1 MCQREVGM
9 ILLILSVVTLPGCL
23 NLNPDQIDDSVDDAY
38 QFLEITTCN
47 GLVMLCERTYDQVTF
62 PETHNSY
69 STHEDNIYY
78 PASNHRT
85 GFQAQWNAG
94 MRAFMIDTHYE
105 NLNDE
110 NLDGSI
116 ICSVVPQIT
125 ESVVEATERF
135 TSKKVYTVGPGIK
148 TGLKVNIDN
157 PKELGPDR
165 IANSVGGFKMAQKS
179 VIIVDLGTATTFDVV
194 NDKKEYLGGSIAPG
208 IKISLEA
215 LTTKTSS
222 LKSVE
227 ILSPKSVI
235 GKNTYEA
242 IQSGL
247 ILGHAS
253 MIDSMLEKIILE
265 TGTNPKIVI
274 TGGLGEVIQPQL
286 NVETEYSKDLTLN
299 GLEEIYFLNN

>member
-1 MCQREVGM
+1 MKNIVAIDVGNSETTVGVGNN
-9 ILLILSVVTLPGCL
+9 LSWRSYRYTTRKTITSDELFMMFKTT
-23 NLNPDQIDDSVDDAY
+23 IDPES
-38 QFLEITTCN
+38 IT
-47 GLVMLCERTYDQVTF
+47 
-62 PETHNSY
+62 
-69 STHEDNIYY
+69 
-78 PASNHRT
+78 
-85 GFQAQWNAG
+85 
-94 MRAFMIDTHYE
+94 
-105 NLNDE
+105 DE

-135 TSKKVYTVGPGIK
+135 TSKKLYTVGPGIK

-242 IQSGL
+242 IQRGL

>member
-1 MCQREVGM
+1 M
-9 ILLILSVVTLPGCL
+9 
-23 NLNPDQIDDSVDDAY
+23 
-38 QFLEITTCN
+38 
-47 GLVMLCERTYDQVTF
+47 
-62 PETHNSY
+62 
-69 STHEDNIYY
+69 
-78 PASNHRT
+78 
-85 GFQAQWNAG
+85 
-94 MRAFMIDTHYE
+94 
-105 NLNDE
+105 
-110 NLDGSI
+110 
-116 ICSVVPQIT
+116 
-125 ESVVEATERF
+125 
-135 TSKKVYTVGPGIK
+135 
-148 TGLKVNIDN
+148 
-157 PKELGPDR
+157 GPDR

-265 TGTNPKIVI
+265 TGTNPRIVI
-274 TGGLGEVIQPQL
+274 TGGLGEVIQPLL

>member
-1 MCQREVGM
+1 MKNIVAIDVGN
-9 ILLILSVVTLPGCL
+9 SETTVGVGN
-23 NLNPDQIDDSVDDAY
+23 NLAWKSYRYTTRKTITSDELFMMFKTTID
-38 QFLEITTCN
+38 
-47 GLVMLCERTYDQVTF
+47 
-62 PETHNSY
+62 PES
-69 STHEDNIYY
+69 I
-78 PASNHRT
+78 
-85 GFQAQWNAG
+85 
-94 MRAFMIDTHYE
+94 
-105 NLNDE
+105 NDE

-125 ESVVEATERF
+125 DSVIEATKRF
-135 TSKKVYTVGPGIK
+135 TSKTVKNVGPGIK

-165 IANSVGGFKMAQKS
+165 IANSVGGFKMAKKTA
-179 VIIVDLGTATTFDVV
+179 VIIDLGTATTFDIV
-194 NDKKEYLGGSIAPG
+194 NNKKEYLGGSIAPG

-215 LTTKTSS
+215 LTSKTSS

-227 ILSPKSVI
+227 ISNPKSVI

-265 TGTNPKIVI
+265 IDSEPKIII
-274 TGGLGEVIQPQL
+274 TGGLGEIIQPIL
-286 NVETEYSKDLTLN
+286 NIETIYSKDLTLN

>member
-1 MCQREVGM
+1 MKNIVAIDVGNSETTVGVGNN
-9 ILLILSVVTLPGCL
+9 LSWKSYRYTTRKTITSDELFMMFKTT
-23 NLNPDQIDDSVDDAY
+23 ID
-38 QFLEITTCN
+38 
-47 GLVMLCERTYDQVTF
+47 
-62 PETHNSY
+62 PES
-69 STHEDNIYY
+69 I
-78 PASNHRT
+78 
-85 GFQAQWNAG
+85 
-94 MRAFMIDTHYE
+94 
-105 NLNDE
+105 NDE

-125 ESVVEATERF
+125 DSVIEATKRF
-135 TSKKVYTVGPGIK
+135 TSKTVKNVGPGIK

-165 IANSVGGFKMAQKS
+165 IANSVGGFKMAKKTV
-179 VIIVDLGTATTFDVV
+179 VIIDLGTATTFDIV
-194 NDKKEYLGGSIAPG
+194 NNKKEYLGGSIAPG

-215 LTTKTSS
+215 LTSKTSS

-227 ILSPKSVI
+227 ISNPKSVI

-265 TGTNPKIVI
+265 IDSEPTIII
-274 TGGLGEVIQPQL
+274 TGGLGEIIQPIL
-286 NVETEYSKDLTLN
+286 NIETIYSKDLTLN

>member
-1 MCQREVGM
+1 MKNIVAIDVGNSETTVGVGNN
-9 ILLILSVVTLPGCL
+9 LSWRSYRYTTRKTITSDELFMMFKTT
-23 NLNPDQIDDSVDDAY
+23 ID
-38 QFLEITTCN
+38 
-47 GLVMLCERTYDQVTF
+47 
-62 PETHNSY
+62 PES
-69 STHEDNIYY
+69 I
-78 PASNHRT
+78 
-85 GFQAQWNAG
+85 
-94 MRAFMIDTHYE
+94 
-105 NLNDE
+105 NDE

-194 NDKKEYLGGSIAPG
+194 
-208 IKISLEA
+208 
-215 LTTKTSS
+215 KTSS

-274 TGGLGEVIQPQL
+274 TGGLGEVIQPLL

>member
-1 MCQREVGM
+1 MKNIVAIDVGN
-9 ILLILSVVTLPGCL
+9 SETTVGVGN
-23 NLNPDQIDDSVDDAY
+23 NLAWKSYRYTTRKTITSDELFMMFKTTID
-38 QFLEITTCN
+38 
-47 GLVMLCERTYDQVTF
+47 
-62 PETHNSY
+62 PES
-69 STHEDNIYY
+69 I
-78 PASNHRT
+78 
-85 GFQAQWNAG
+85 
-94 MRAFMIDTHYE
+94 
-105 NLNDE
+105 NDE

-125 ESVVEATERF
+125 DSVIEATKRF
-135 TSKKVYTVGPGIK
+135 TSKTVKNVGPGIK

-165 IANSVGGFKMAQKS
+165 IANSVGGFKMAKKTV
-179 VIIVDLGTATTFDVV
+179 VIIDLGTATTFDIV
-194 NDKKEYLGGSIAPG
+194 NNKKEYLGGSIAPG

-215 LTTKTSS
+215 LTSKTSS

-227 ILSPKSVI
+227 ISNPKSVI

-265 TGTNPKIVI
+265 IDSEPKIII
-274 TGGLGEVIQPQL
+274 TGGLGEIIQPIL
-286 NVETEYSKDLTLN
+286 NIETIYSKDLTLN